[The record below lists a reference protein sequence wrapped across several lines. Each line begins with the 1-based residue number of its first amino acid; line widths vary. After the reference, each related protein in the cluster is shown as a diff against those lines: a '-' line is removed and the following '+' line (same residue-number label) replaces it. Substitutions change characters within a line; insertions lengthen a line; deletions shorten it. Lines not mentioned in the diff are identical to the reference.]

1 MAEGDLQH
9 IIITR
14 FNLKKEDWNH
24 DKNTNEILNEAWEED
39 RVKLFKQFCLPSVL
53 GQTNKDFRWLL
64 FFQNNP
70 SETIKELLVELGA
83 YSFIETVMLNSFEQF
98 QQELPHIV
106 AKKTSYNK
114 GNLLTTRL
122 DNDDAINKK
131 FVEKLQDAAAGLNQD
146 TLIYFPFG
154 LFLDYGK
161 NCRLGMY
168 KYPYNQFLSL
178 LEKINENK
186 PIETVLSR
194 AHDTWGD
201 HPVRE
206 LNDKDAWLQV
216 VHDKNLLNSFL
227 GVPVYSYR
235 LKKFSIKRI
244 KFSIWYDLKLLVKGL
259 RRRKERILGNL
270 TAGNIPAPEESFDL
284 PGIWIR
290 KLLNKHEVMVVQ
302 IGSNDGK
309 SGDPLFNLIAKRKS
323 WKALFVEPVPYL
335 FDQLKQNYGE
345 EDRFTFEN
353 RAVNDGSEQ
362 TFYSVTENIHDK
374 IPDLPV
380 WVEQLGSFKK
390 DSIIGHLQ
398 GKLEPYIEEIIV
410 QGTTLPELLNK
421 NKVEKIDLLHIDAEG
436 YDWII
441 LSQLDLSTF
450 KPEIILYE
458 HKHLP
463 NGEKQAS
470 LFFLKSY
477 NYQIFQLGSDY
488 LCIQK
493 SKRIQNLIKDLKGIK
508 IS

>member
-1 MAEGDLQH
+1 MQH
-9 IIITR
+9 FILTR
-14 FNLKKEDWNH
+14 FNLKKEDWRE
-24 DKNTNEILNEAWEED
+24 DKNAQEVLNETWEKD
-39 RVKLFKQFCLPSVL
+39 RVKLFKKFCLPSVL
-53 GQTNKDFRWLL
+53 GQTNKNFRWMI

-70 SETIKELLVELGA
+70 SQTIKELLGELA
-83 YSFIETVMLNSFEQF
+83 VYSFIETVMLNSFEEF
-98 QQELPHIV
+98 QQKLPNIV
-106 AKKTSYNK
+106 AKKISYNK

-122 DNDDAINKK
+122 DNDDGINKR
-131 FVEKLQDAAAGLNQD
+131 FVEKLQDAASGLNQD

-178 LEKINENK
+178 FERVRENEN
-186 PIETVLSR
+186 INTVLSK
-194 AHDTWGD
+194 AHDAWGD

-216 VHDKNLLNSFL
+216 VHHQNMLNSFL

-235 LKKFSIKRI
+235 LKKFNIKRI
-244 KFSIWYDLKLLVKGL
+244 KFPIWYDLKLLVKGL

-270 TAGNIPAPEESFDL
+270 TAGNIPTPEESFDL
-284 PGIWIR
+284 PGTWIG
-290 KLLNKHEVMVVQ
+290 KLLNKQEVMVVQ

-309 SGDPLFNLIAKRKS
+309 SGDPLFNLIAKWKS

-345 EDRFTFEN
+345 VERFTFEN

-362 TFYSVTENIHDK
+362 IFYSVPENIHDK

-390 DSIIGHLQ
+390 NSITGHLQ

-410 QGTTLPELLNK
+410 QGITLSELLKK
-421 NKVEKIDLLHIDAEG
+421 NKVERIDLLHIDAEG

-450 KPEIILYE
+450 RPEIILYE

-463 NGEKQAS
+463 IDEKQAS

-477 NYQIFQLGSDY
+477 NYLIYHLGSDY

-493 SKRIQNLIKDLKGIK
+493 SKKNQKLTKGLKGRK
-508 IS
+508 IA